1 MAIKVDPIEFQEWKK
16 GTRREDDDLL
26 HAYRAIKTLSAIKFT
41 ITTEDDPV
49 ERLQKIERITEEWH

>member
-1 MAIKVDPIEFQEWKK
+1 MAIEVDPIEFAEWKK

-26 HAYRAIKTLSAIKFT
+26 HAYRAIKTLGAIKFE
-41 ITTEDDPV
+41 ITTETDPV

>member
-1 MAIKVDPIEFQEWKK
+1 MAIEVDPREFEEWAKETK
-16 GTRREDDDLL
+16 RERDDLL

-41 ITTEDDPV
+41 IITEDDPV